1 MIFVSSHVI
10 ITSVTVPDTFSN
22 LSLVLLLL
30 LAGSL
35 GSKFQFQST
44 KKRLKRSPGKGRTDN
59 LADGVTALAHLYA
72 LYSDRA
78 HSFNQWQRALYP
90 NFIINLHRLLA
101 SHQRERGRNLSLL
114 HSQIALHHGAWNTLT
129 SPWEEKKKGEHSYL
143 TLGRKKKG
151 ACASAYQ
158 FIFVRRLMK
167 MGSKVIFAV
176 TPRIVSI
183 KMNFLYPL
191 KSEFNW

>member
-10 ITSVTVPDTFSN
+10 ITSVTVPDMFSN

-35 GSKFQFQST
+35 GSKFQST

-101 SHQRERGRNLSLL
+101 SHQREPGRNLSLL

-129 SPWEEKKKGEHSYL
+129 SPWEEKKRWTLLPHPGKKKKRCLRLSLPIYFCQALDENGELSYL
-143 TLGRKKKG
+143 CGD
-151 ACASAYQ
+151 A
-158 FIFVRRLMK
+158 
-167 MGSKVIFAV
+167 
-176 TPRIVSI
+176 
-183 KMNFLYPL
+183 
-191 KSEFNW
+191 

>member
-10 ITSVTVPDTFSN
+10 ITSVTVPDMFSN

-30 LAGSL
+30 LSGSL

-44 KKRLKRSPGKGRTDN
+44 KKRLKRSLGKGRTDN

-129 SPWEEKKKGEHSYL
+129 SPWEEKKRCLRLSLPIYFCQALDENGELSYL
-143 TLGRKKKG
+143 CGD
-151 ACASAYQ
+151 A
-158 FIFVRRLMK
+158 
-167 MGSKVIFAV
+167 
-176 TPRIVSI
+176 
-183 KMNFLYPL
+183 
-191 KSEFNW
+191 

>member
-10 ITSVTVPDTFSN
+10 ITSVTVPDMFSN

-35 GSKFQFQST
+35 GSKFQST

-78 HSFNQWQRALYP
+78 HSFDQ
-90 NFIINLHRLLA
+90 
-101 SHQRERGRNLSLL
+101 
-114 HSQIALHHGAWNTLT
+114 
-129 SPWEEKKKGEHSYL
+129 
-143 TLGRKKKG
+143 
-151 ACASAYQ
+151 
-158 FIFVRRLMK
+158 
-167 MGSKVIFAV
+167 
-176 TPRIVSI
+176 
-183 KMNFLYPL
+183 
-191 KSEFNW
+191 

>member
-10 ITSVTVPDTFSN
+10 ITSVTVPDMFSN

-129 SPWEEKKKGEHSYL
+129 SPWEEKKKVLAPQPTNLFLSGAWWKWGVKLSL
-143 TLGRKKKG
+143 RWRLGL
-151 ACASAYQ
+151 YQ
-158 FIFVRRLMK
+158 L
-167 MGSKVIFAV
+167 
-176 TPRIVSI
+176 